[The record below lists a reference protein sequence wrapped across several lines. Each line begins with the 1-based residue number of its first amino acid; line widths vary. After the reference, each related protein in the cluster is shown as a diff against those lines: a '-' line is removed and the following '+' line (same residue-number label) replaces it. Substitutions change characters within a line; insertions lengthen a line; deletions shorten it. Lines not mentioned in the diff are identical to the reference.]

1 MNIEKAIKL
10 INSKKTTVD
19 DVYKFIFSDIEK
31 FQNERE
37 NYYVQELKEQYESGD
52 EEAVIT
58 ESCSERAAERITANL
73 ERDTKIYVNEY
84 VTLSIDALL
93 DAYNSKQIKDKNS
106 IKNFVSLLVQLRG
119 VYAEEEK
126 KTTRKV

>member
-37 NYYVQELKEQYESGD
+37 NYYVQELKEQYESSD